1 MAVSPYSVGLQI
13 EAVKHVPLD
22 SASRFQVRWF
32 LNDGLK
38 GASDVFPRVGD
49 EVSFGFNSRF
59 TVEARGVITQLLQLS
74 LVELPASGQPP
85 TLAGVLMI
93 DLNAHVPKP
102 PKTVSRQRATLA
114 MARCP
119 YDPPVLIRVSLE
131 CSPADAVGPPS
142 AGRGAS
148 ASPQM
153 STASPVPRAPGAQTS
168 SASQP
173 RGGSAAPCGG
183 GQQQPQQGISPE
195 ISRMEQER
203 TAAVVSSLSSAND
216 QLRDENLLLRRAI
229 ENARREPDAPA
240 AVTQLESIARSIDES
255 RYREDA
261 DADADA
267 AEEAGGVSDGRE
279 SSAGRR
285 GQRTLREQLDEAQVE
300 NATLKK
306 GLGAAKESLRQMI
319 DKERELRQQAN
330 NATRAKTF
338 LESELEKLQRELDT
352 ERQRGR
358 SAAQD
363 AESEMGGELATTREM
378 LASSQQMARDL
389 RAMVHSADTL
399 ADSLKREL
407 AAAKKDA
414 AEASARAQD
423 ATRIAEQRAQEA
435 EARAAR
441 AADAVETGQLE
452 LNKLH
457 RYCVDVSNRLKAAT
471 EALASERTTARNLS
485 RQLED
490 LKSVAAAQNK
500 FAAHVTNSRT
510 AADGSG
516 LITGRSSSR
525 LTSVYTPDYR
535 GTSMSQQHHPGR
547 SASLPPTGHGDANMS
562 L

>member
-1 MAVSPYSVGLQI
+1 MGSLGV
-13 EAVKHVPLD
+13 
-22 SASRFQVRWF
+22 W
-32 LNDGLK
+32 
-38 GASDVFPRVGD
+38 ASDRGRV
-49 EVSFGFNSRF
+49 R
-59 TVEARGVITQLLQLS
+59 
-74 LVELPASGQPP
+74 
-85 TLAGVLMI
+85 AG
-93 DLNAHVPKP
+93 
-102 PKTVSRQRATLA
+102 
-114 MARCP
+114 
-119 YDPPVLIRVSLE
+119 
-131 CSPADAVGPPS
+131 
-142 AGRGAS
+142 
-148 ASPQM
+148 
-153 STASPVPRAPGAQTS
+153 
-168 SASQP
+168 
-173 RGGSAAPCGG
+173 
-183 GQQQPQQGISPE
+183 
-195 ISRMEQER
+195 QER

-261 DADADA
+261 DA
-267 AEEAGGVSDGRE
+267 AEEAGGVGDGRE

-435 EARAAR
+435 EARAER

-500 FAAHVTNSRT
+500 FAAHVTNSRP